1 MKREVMKVSWEQR
14 EFHGD
19 ETLLHCFQK
28 VDVLETE
35 P

>member
-14 EFHGD
+14 EFYGNK
-19 ETLLHCFQK
+19 TLLHCFQK
-28 VDVLETE
+28 VAVLETE

>member
-14 EFHGD
+14 EFHAD

-28 VDVLETE
+28 VVVLETE